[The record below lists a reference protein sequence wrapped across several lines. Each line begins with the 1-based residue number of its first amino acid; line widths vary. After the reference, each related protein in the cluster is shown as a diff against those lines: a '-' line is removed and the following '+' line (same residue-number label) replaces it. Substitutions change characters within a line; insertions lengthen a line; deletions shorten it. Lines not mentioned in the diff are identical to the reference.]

1 MKNKDGHL
9 GIVVVGGTGD
19 APEADT
25 SVEFLDLT
33 IPGATW
39 EKWPSLTTSRCC
51 WPQVGGFCRC
61 IQIFCSSLTR
71 FSASYLRC

>member
-33 IPGATW
+33 IAGAAW
-39 EKWPSLTTSRCC
+39 EKC
-51 WPQVGGFCRC
+51 
-61 IQIFCSSLTR
+61 LTR
-71 FSASYLRC
+71 GLDLTQSTFQ